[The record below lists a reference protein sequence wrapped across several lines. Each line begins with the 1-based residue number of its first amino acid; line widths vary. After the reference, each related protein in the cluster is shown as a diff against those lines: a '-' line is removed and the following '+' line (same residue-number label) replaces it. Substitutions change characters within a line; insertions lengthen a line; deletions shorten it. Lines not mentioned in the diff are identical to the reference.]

1 MKRFKK
7 IMSVLLTAI
16 MVIAMCVPVMADGGT
31 HKIIA
36 PLTSHQYEIYQIF
49 KGDYS
54 DSKLINVKWGSNG
67 TGNAGEAVSED
78 VLNALKAQK
87 DKSDTEIL
95 KVVKTYANLTTEPVS
110 TVSNGSSYNAV
121 SGYYLI
127 KDKDA
132 SKYTK
137 PEVNPVSGT
146 ETYTLYIVK
155 VVGADV
161 TITPKA
167 AAPSFEKKI
176 KDTNDTTGD
185 TSGWQDSADYDIGD
199 QIPFQLKGTV
209 ASNYDDYKTY
219 YFAFHDQ
226 EEKVKVTGTDGSE
239 SEVPVLRF
247 NANSV
252 KVAVDGQELSKDQYS
267 LVTNPTDGCTF
278 EVVFNNLKSINS
290 VKKNSVITVNYT
302 SELTENANIGNQG
315 NINKAKLEFSN
326 NPNNEQVGKP
336 GQPGETPWD
345 NVIVFTYQ
353 VVVNKYANSVSDTN
367 KLPGAEFTLSKKLK
381 DGSTKYIAV
390 VKSTDGT
397 SFTFKGLDD
406 GDYILTET
414 TTPGGYNTIDPI
426 EFTVEANHTIT
437 WDGNNRTGVLTSLTG
452 TAATGNITFTANEDK
467 SELATDVVN
476 KSGSTLPETGGI
488 GTTIF
493 YVVGVILMLG
503 AGVLLVTKKRMS
515 SNR

>member
-1 MKRFKK
+1 MKHLKK
-7 IMSVLLTAI
+7 IVSLLLTAV
-16 MVIAMCVPVMADGGT
+16 MVLAMCIPVMADNAIT
-31 HKIIA
+31 YKITAPATNHK
-36 PLTSHQYEIYQIF
+36 YEIYQIF
-49 KGDYS
+49 TGDVNNKVLS
-54 DSKLINVKWGSNG
+54 NVKWGANG
-67 TGNAGEAVSED
+67 TGTLGEAVDED
-78 VLNALKAQK
+78 TLNALKAVNG
-87 DKSDTEIL
+87 KSDTEIL
-95 KVVKTYANLTTEPVS
+95 AVVKTYANLTTNSNV
-110 TVSNGSSYNAV
+110 TVTNGSYYDAV
-121 SGYYLI
+121 PGYYLI
-127 KDKDA
+127 KDKDG
-132 SKYTK
+132 T
-137 PEVNPVSGT
+137 VSGLDA
-146 ETYTLYIVK
+146 YTLYLVQ
-155 VVGADV
+155 VVGEDV
-161 TITPKA
+161 TITPKSEV
-167 AAPSFEKKI
+167 PSFEKKI
-176 KDTNDTTGD
+176 KDTNDTTGA

-336 GQPGETPWD
+336 GQTGETPWD

-367 KLPGAEFTLSKKLK
+367 KLTGAEFTLSKKLK
-381 DGSTKYIAV
+381 DGSTKDIAV

-414 TTPGGYNTIDPI
+414 KTPDKYNTIDPI
-426 EFTVEANHTIT
+426 TFTVTAEHNIT
-437 WDGNNRTGVLTSLTG
+437 WGTEERTDILTELNGN
-452 TAATGNITFTANEDK
+452 AASGKITFTATKNDGKLE
-467 SELATDVVN
+467 TDVIN
-476 KSGSTLPETGGI
+476 KSGSSLPETGGI

-515 SNR
+515 TNR